1 MWLNIDKLKECY
13 PECFDTERSI
23 HRVKGGAYKNVSCN

>member
-1 MWLNIDKLKECY
+1 MRLNIDKLKECY

-23 HRVKGGAYKNVSCN
+23 HRAKGAYKNVSCN